1 MRKNCK
7 TRGYARGKIE
17 MTRKIKKLIKDFD
30 ISSFN
35 YSGGMGGG
43 DGGVSEDLLTTK
55 GDTHG
60 FSTENARVPIGANT
74 QVLTADST
82 EALGLKWAAAGGG
95 DVGVSEVI
103 SVYSTTL
110 ADYNSPTT
118 AIGSSSVGSASNLE
132 LSGAAG
138 LSGTNGAQ
146 AYIDLN
152 AEIGGTLAT
161 TWTLRS
167 AITFTA
173 FTNTFSGQGVK
184 INLGMSDTALLTGE
198 NPSVMAVMM
207 GRAAHGAS
215 VNQNPYVRQYNP
227 SGANAAG
234 GSLVSSPYTATKY
247 YQVIQT
253 SVSNAE
259 MKIFSDSTYAPA
271 ALEETITMTFSN
283 NPSNLR
289 YLVARLHYQAVTNTN
304 NCAFAEI
311 QLWDN
316 TVTPSGAATYT
327 FAADSTRWTFTD
339 NGGSVVM
346 NTGTTP
352 IQAVD
357 DNLATYWESAAAT
370 NNWIY
375 VDNTT
380 EKNTYGIVVYP
391 KSITT
396 ETQYKIQWS
405 NDLSTWTDLRLINVS
420 ALTNGVYNYIRFNG
434 VTARYIRIY
443 GNSGS
448 SAVMSFNNI
457 RLLEGQD
464 QETTHGHLPISATDV
479 TLSLDGT

>member
-1 MRKNCK
+1 MAF
-7 TRGYARGKIE
+7 GGG
-17 MTRKIKKLIKDFD
+17 
-30 ISSFN
+30 SSGSAALTAHTHN
-35 YSGGMGGG
+35 QTLAG
-43 DGGVSEDLLTTK
+43 DGGDLSETLT
-55 GDTHG
+55 DM
-60 FSTENARVPIGANT
+60 N
-74 QVLTADST
+74 
-82 EALGLKWAAAGGG
+82 
-95 DVGVSEVI
+95 GVSLFSLIQDSETVNNEIVI
-103 SVYSTTL
+103 SKYSTTL
-110 ADYNSPTT
+110 TDYTSPST

-132 LSGAAG
+132 ISGAAG

-173 FTNTFSGQGVK
+173 FKNTFVGQGVK
-184 INLGMSDTALLTGE
+184 VSIGMSDTALLTGE
-198 NPSVMAVMM
+198 NPSVKAVMM
-207 GRAAHGAS
+207 GRAADPS
-215 VNQNPYVRQYNP
+215 PSSYPIVRQYNP
-227 SGANAAG
+227 SGANASSGSTVAG
-234 GSLVSSPYTATKY
+234 YYTATKY

-253 SVSNAE
+253 SVSTAE
-259 MKIFSDSTYAPA
+259 MKIFSDSTYAAP
-271 ALEETITMTFSN
+271 ALEETITITFSN
-283 NPSNLR
+283 NPSSLR
-289 YLVARLHYQAVTNTN
+289 YLVARLHYQAVTDTN
-304 NCAFAEI
+304 NIAFAEM

-316 TVTPSGAATYT
+316 TIAPTGAATYT
-327 FAADSTRWTFTD
+327 FAADSARWTFTN

-357 DNLATYWESAAAT
+357 DNLVTYWESAAAS

-391 KSITT
+391 KSLTT

-405 NDLSTWTDLRLINVS
+405 NDLATWTDLRLINVS
-420 ALTNGVYNYIRFNG
+420 DLTNGVYNYIRFNG
-434 VTARYIRIY
+434 ITARYIRIY

-464 QETTHGHLPISATDV
+464 EQTTHGHLEISPTNAT
-479 TLSLDGT
+479 LALDGTA